1 MNLIALPAFFDNC
14 IWKFHDGRQA
24 VVVDPVDAAPVL
36 LALATSHLTLAA
48 ILVTHRHAD
57 HVGGDCALATAF
69 APPAARPALATRV
82 PRGQQ
87 PTRCRAGGLAA
98 MRNDF

>member
-1 MNLIALPAFFDNC
+1 MNLIALPAFFDHC

-48 ILVTHRHAD
+48 ILVTPHHAD
-57 HVGGDCALATAF
+57 HVGDDGALRPRLHRLQRDRLRQPACRA
-69 APPAARPALATRV
+69 ASNQPAAV
-82 PRGQQ
+82 
-87 PTRCRAGGLAA
+87 LAA
-98 MRNDF
+98 LRQ